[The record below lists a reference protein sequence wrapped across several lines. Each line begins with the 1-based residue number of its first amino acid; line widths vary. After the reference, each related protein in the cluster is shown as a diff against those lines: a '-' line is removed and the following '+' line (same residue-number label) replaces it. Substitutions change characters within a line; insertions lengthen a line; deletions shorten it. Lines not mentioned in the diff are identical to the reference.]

1 MINDGD
7 YMIDEKTQQPLGVAS
22 DLNAELDTMIPDF
35 LKDTDLGEW
44 TKISELNKLF
54 LIDGILPSSFVC
66 RCERN
71 NNPLREQIIGGK
83 KHYKILDFIARA
95 IADCVKI
102 TAPQK
107 KEITLSI
114 DELKKERDFLLQ
126 QVSTIKHEL
135 ALSEISK
142 KLTSKTLVSE
152 SDIVQA
158 CNPLPMVAGIYF
170 LVDNGNVVYVGQS
183 VNIFS
188 RVSQHYNDKKQFTS
202 FAYIVCEKNIL
213 DKMESLYIHLLK
225 PKLNGLLNNGIVCAP
240 LSLDFL
246 LSGI

>member
-1 MINDGD
+1 VA
-7 YMIDEKTQQPLGVAS
+7 GVVS
-22 DLNAELDTMIPDF
+22 LLKRELDTMIPDF
-35 LKDTDLGEW
+35 LKDINLGEW
-44 TKISELNKLF
+44 TKISELNKMF

-71 NNPLREQIIGGK
+71 NSPLREQIIGGK

-107 KEITLSI
+107 KELTLSI
-114 DELKKERDFLLQ
+114 DELKRERDFLMSQISSL
-126 QVSTIKHEL
+126 KHEL
-135 ALSEISK
+135 ALSNISK
-142 KLTSKTLVSE
+142 KLTGKTLLSE
-152 SDIVQA
+152 IDILQS
-158 CNPLPMVAGIYF
+158 CNPLPIMTGIYF
-170 LVDNGNVVYVGQS
+170 LIDGYNVVYVGQS

-188 RVSQHYNDKKQFTS
+188 RVSQHFNDKKQFDS
-202 FAYIVCEKNIL
+202 FAYIVCDKNIL

-225 PKLNGLLNNGIVCAP
+225 PKLNGLHNNGIVCAP
-240 LSLDFL
+240 LSLEVL

>member
-1 MINDGD
+1 MVSLL
-7 YMIDEKTQQPLGVAS
+7 KR
-22 DLNAELDTMIPDF
+22 ELDTMIPDF
-35 LKDTDLGEW
+35 LKDIDLGKW
-44 TKISELNKLF
+44 TKISELNKMF

-71 NNPLREQIIGGK
+71 NSPLREQIIGGK

-107 KEITLSI
+107 KELTLSI

-126 QVSTIKHEL
+126 QVSSIKHEL
-135 ALSEISK
+135 ALSEASK
-142 KLTSKTLVSE
+142 RLTNKTLVSE
-152 SDIVQA
+152 SDIVQS
-158 CNPLPMVAGIYF
+158 CNPLPMVTGIYF
-170 LVDNGNVVYVGQS
+170 LVDKANVVYVGQS

-188 RVSQHYNDKKQFTS
+188 RVSQHYSDKKQFTS
-202 FAYIVCEKNIL
+202 FAYIVCDSAIL
-213 DKMESLYIHLLK
+213 DKMESLYIHYLK
-225 PKLNGLLNNGIVCAP
+225 PKLNGRLKNDIVCAP
-240 LSLDFL
+240 LSLDDL

>member
-1 MINDGD
+1 M
-7 YMIDEKTQQPLGVAS
+7 KR
-22 DLNAELDTMIPDF
+22 ELDTMIPDF
-35 LKDTDLGEW
+35 LKDIDLGKW
-44 TKISELNKLF
+44 TKISELNKMF

-71 NNPLREQIIGGK
+71 NSPLREQIIGGK

-107 KEITLSI
+107 KELTLSI

-126 QVSTIKHEL
+126 QVSSIKHEL
-135 ALSEISK
+135 ALSEASK
-142 KLTSKTLVSE
+142 RLTSKTLVSE
-152 SDIVQA
+152 SDIVQS
-158 CNPLPMVAGIYF
+158 CNPLPMVTGIYF
-170 LVDNGNVVYVGQS
+170 LVDKANVVYVGQS

-188 RVSQHYNDKKQFTS
+188 RVSQHYSDKKQFTS
-202 FAYIVCEKNIL
+202 FAYIVCDRAIL
-213 DKMESLYIHLLK
+213 DKMESLYIHYLK
-225 PKLNGLLNNGIVCAP
+225 PKLNGRLNNDIVCAP
-240 LSLDFL
+240 LSLDDL